1 MANSEYEQQY
11 KRKVID
17 FFNSRTTYDNDYTI
31 RRAVPL
37 LELVPLKKGQRVLDM
52 ATGTGI
58 IAIAAAQAVGD
69 EGKVIGV
76 DFSPGMLNQA
86 RQKINELGLENIE
99 LIEADAEYIDFD
111 DESFDIIICSTAI
124 VYFKDIPAALKKW
137 YSWLKKG
144 GLLGFSSCSQYSCEA
159 PIVIAA
165 CAKYGIDIA
174 NINAPTGTSENCR
187 NLLIDAGFIDI
198 QITSQQLGFYRSFEQ
213 AKEWNGTWFHPR
225 ENPLLSLPLE
235 QIEKLKVEYY
245 REIEEKVT
253 SEGVWYENLTFF
265 VTGCK

>member
-37 LELVPLKKGQRVLDM
+37 LDLVPFKKGEKVLDI

-58 IAIAAAQAVGD
+58 IAIAAAQAVGN
-69 EGKVIGV
+69 EGKVIGI
-76 DFSPGMLNQA
+76 DFSAGMLNQA
-86 RQKINELGLENIE
+86 QQKINGLELTNVE
-99 LIEADAEYIDFD
+99 LIEADAEYIYFD

-137 YSWLKKG
+137 HRWLKKG
-144 GLLGFSSCSQYSCEA
+144 GLLGFSSCSKESCEA
-159 PIVIAA
+159 PTIIST
-165 CAKYGIDIA
+165 CAKYGIAIA
-174 NINAPTGTSENCR
+174 NINQPTGTSENCR
-187 NLLIDAGFIDI
+187 NLLIEAEFQDI
-198 QITSQQLGFYRSFEQ
+198 KITSQQFGFYRSLEQ
-213 AKEWNGTWFHPR
+213 AREWNGGWFHPR
-225 ENPLLSLPLE
+225 ENPLLNLPSE
-235 QIEKLKVEYY
+235 QIEKLKVEYSLK
-245 REIEEKVT
+245 IEEKAT
-253 SEGVWYENLTFF
+253 NEGVWYENLTFF